1 MDAAMT
7 KPWRTVLLLCVGLLA
22 LLLVLAAFAWHQ
34 WQGFKHEQ
42 GIEQLDWQGLRL
54 SSSGISAKRVRYIQ
68 APENGP
74 SLATEATNITLD
86 LASLFHPLPPRSL
99 HIEQLELDIRSF
111 TSAGDS
117 EPPATNLEQYERWAA
132 WLPQRLTIADL
143 RFSLPCAKGRCD
155 ERGALRFERKGES
168 LLPLAGR
175 LDLRRNEHRLSMI
188 IDAQSAGPGDS
199 LVLATLAIDDQ
210 PRLEARNRLQHSGKT
225 LQWDGTLSMGSLPE
239 APWLLDWLGE
249 WTATPTTLP
258 NMPTDMRIG
267 AGWALALAQTVG
279 GTYDWPNA
287 AGELRLSAHI
297 PAAWPI
303 VGLGELQGDLDLA
316 ARGQDGLWLPTELKA
331 NLQLRPASTL
341 LTDVPA
347 ALRPSQLN
355 ISVEPIATEV
365 TAGQLPVQ
373 LRLDAQGGAPS
384 SLQARMRLATSPP
397 YSLDIEQAR
406 LQTRSTR
413 LQLDAMTLQNLDA
426 TLDFSGRADLQKV
439 ELQLQ
444 KSSQAKLARLATGEV
459 VASQL
464 SATLP
469 RTLALQIE
477 RNLEQPTA
485 WRAEGPLELRLS
497 RLEHP
502 LLLAQGWRWSGQL
515 KADSTA
521 LNANGSVSN
530 DAGLTMALNLE
541 QRWNGPLQVG
551 GKLQEIF
558 LRAGNPIAG
567 SLAAWPASLELSSG
581 RLSGEGKLTLPAGNG
596 KPTANLTF
604 EARGLAG
611 IFDRSEI
618 SGLDARLTA
627 RLQRD
632 RLRLDISELRLAE
645 LNPGFTFGP
654 LLLRGHYEAAIDQ
667 PAKGRLTWQ
676 IAETRILGGRFWLP
690 AGALDLAA
698 PQQRLSARL
707 EGVQLGDVLAAY
719 PTEGLSGSGVI
730 DGSFD
735 VQRSAEGLSVRD
747 GKLAARAPGGVLRFR
762 SPKIE
767 ALGQAN
773 PAMKIVTEALHD
785 FHYDLLTS
793 DVRYDENGKLNLGLR
808 LNGHNPALEGGR
820 PINFSIN
827 LEEDIPALLTSL
839 QLSDRVSETIQRR
852 VQERL
857 RQGNA
862 DPR

>member
-1 MDAAMT
+1 MT

-22 LLLVLAAFAWHQ
+22 LLPVLAAFAWHQ

-42 GIEQLDWQGLRL
+42 GIEQLDWQGLWL

-143 RFSLPCAKGRCD
+143 RVSLPCAKGRCD

-175 LDLRRNEHRLSMI
+175 LDLRRNEHRLSLI
-188 IDAQSAGPGDS
+188 IDAQSAGPAES
-199 LVLATLAIDDQ
+199 LILATLAIDDQ
-210 PRLEARNRLQHSGKT
+210 PRLEARHQLDHSDRT
-225 LQWDGTLSMGSLPE
+225 LRWNGTLSVGSLPE
-239 APWLLDWLGE
+239 APWLLHWLGE
-249 WTATPTTLP
+249 WTATPTAALP
-258 NMPTDMRIG
+258 DMPTDMRIG

-279 GTYDWPNA
+279 GTYDWSNA

-297 PAAWPI
+297 PAAWPVI
-303 VGLGELQGDLDLA
+303 GLGELQGDLDLA

-341 LTDVPA
+341 LPDVPA

-355 ISVEPIATEV
+355 ISVEPIATQV
-365 TAGQLPVQ
+365 TPGQLPVQ
-373 LRLDAQGGAPS
+373 LRLETQGGAPS
-384 SLQARMRLATSPP
+384 SLQARMRLATAPP

-413 LQLDAMTLQNLDA
+413 LQLDALTLQNLDA

-444 KSSQAKLARLATGEV
+444 KSSQAKLALLATGEV
-459 VASQL
+459 VATQL

-485 WRAEGPLELRLS
+485 WRTEGPLELRLS

-521 LNANGSVSN
+521 LDANGSLSN

-581 RLSGEGKLTLPAGNG
+581 RLSGDGKLTLPAGNG
-596 KPTANLTF
+596 KPTANLTL

-627 RLQRD
+627 QLRRD
-632 RLRLDISELRLAE
+632 RLRLDVSELRLVE

-676 IAETRILGGRFWLP
+676 IAETQILGGRFWLP

>member
-1 MDAAMT
+1 MT

-86 LASLFHPLPPRSL
+86 LASFFHPLPPRSL
-99 HIEQLELDIRSF
+99 HIEQLELDIRSS

-143 RFSLPCAKGRCD
+143 RVSLPCAKGRCD

-188 IDAQSAGPGDS
+188 IDAQSAGPGNS
-199 LVLATLAIDDQ
+199 LILATLAIDDQ
-210 PRLEARNRLQHSGKT
+210 PRLEARNRLQHSGET
-225 LQWDGTLSMGSLPE
+225 LQWDGTLSMGNLPE

-249 WTATPTTLP
+249 WTATPTAALP
-258 NMPTDMRIG
+258 DMPTDMRIG

-355 ISVEPIATEV
+355 ISVEPIATQV
-365 TAGQLPVQ
+365 TRGQLPVQ

-413 LQLDAMTLQNLDA
+413 LQLDALTLQNLDA

-469 RTLALQIE
+469 RTLALKIE

-502 LLLAQGWRWSGQL
+502 LLLAKGWRWSGQL

-521 LNANGSVSN
+521 LDANGSLSN

-567 SLAAWPASLELSSG
+567 SLVTWPASLELSSG
-581 RLSGEGKLTLPAGNG
+581 RLSGDGKLTLPAGNG
-596 KPTANLTF
+596 KPTANLTL

-627 RLQRD
+627 QLRRD
-632 RLRLDISELRLAE
+632 RLRLDVSELRLVE

-676 IAETRILGGRFWLP
+676 IAETQILGGRFWLP

-862 DPR
+862 DPQ

>member
-1 MDAAMT
+1 MT

-86 LASLFHPLPPRSL
+86 LASFFHPLPPRSL

-143 RFSLPCAKGRCD
+143 RVSLPCAKGRCD

-188 IDAQSAGPGDS
+188 IDAQSAGPGNS
-199 LVLATLAIDDQ
+199 LILATLAIDDQ
-210 PRLEARNRLQHSGKT
+210 PRLEARNRLQHSGET
-225 LQWDGTLSMGSLPE
+225 LQWDGTLSMGNPPE

-249 WTATPTTLP
+249 WTAAPTAALP
-258 NMPTDMRIG
+258 DMPTDMRIG

-279 GTYDWPNA
+279 GTYDWSNA

-355 ISVEPIATEV
+355 ISVEPIATQV
-365 TAGQLPVQ
+365 TRGQLPVQ

-413 LQLDAMTLQNLDA
+413 LQLDALTLQNLDA

-464 SATLP
+464 SVTLP

-515 KADSTA
+515 KAGSTA
-521 LNANGSVSN
+521 LNANGSLSN

-567 SLAAWPASLELSSG
+567 SLVTWPASLELSSG
-581 RLSGEGKLTLPAGNG
+581 RLSGEGKLTPPAGNG
-596 KPTANLTF
+596 KPTANLTL

-618 SGLDARLTA
+618 SGLDARVTA

-654 LLLRGHYEAAIDQ
+654 LLWRGHYEAAIDQ

-676 IAETRILGGRFWLP
+676 IAETQILGGRFWLP

-862 DPR
+862 DPQ

>member
-1 MDAAMT
+1 MT

-86 LASLFHPLPPRSL
+86 LASFFHPLPPRSL

-143 RFSLPCAKGRCD
+143 RVSLPCAKGRCD
-155 ERGALRFERKGES
+155 ERGTLRFERKGES

-188 IDAQSAGPGDS
+188 IDAQSAGPGNS
-199 LVLATLAIDDQ
+199 LILATLAIDDQ
-210 PRLEARNRLQHSGKT
+210 PRLEARNRLQHSGET
-225 LQWDGTLSMGSLPE
+225 LQWDGTLSMGNLPE

-249 WTATPTTLP
+249 WTATPTAALP
-258 NMPTDMRIG
+258 DMPTDMRIG

-279 GTYDWPNA
+279 GTYDWSNA

-355 ISVEPIATEV
+355 ISVEPIATQV
-365 TAGQLPVQ
+365 TRGQLPVQ

-413 LQLDAMTLQNLDA
+413 LQLDALTLQNLDA

-464 SATLP
+464 SVTLP

-515 KADSTA
+515 KAGSTA
-521 LNANGSVSN
+521 LNANGSLSN
-530 DAGLTMALNLE
+530 DAGLTMELNLE

-567 SLAAWPASLELSSG
+567 SLVTWPASLELSSG

-596 KPTANLTF
+596 KPTANLTL

-618 SGLDARLTA
+618 SGLDARVTA

-654 LLLRGHYEAAIDQ
+654 LLWRGHYEAAIDQ

-676 IAETRILGGRFWLP
+676 IAETQILGGRFWLP

-862 DPR
+862 DPQ

>member
-1 MDAAMT
+1 MT

-86 LASLFHPLPPRSL
+86 LASFFHPLPPRSL
-99 HIEQLELDIRSF
+99 HIEQLELDIRSS

-143 RFSLPCAKGRCD
+143 RVSLPCAKGRCD

-188 IDAQSAGPGDS
+188 IDAQSAAPGNS
-199 LVLATLAIDDQ
+199 LILATLAIDDQ
-210 PRLEARNRLQHSGKT
+210 PRLEARNRLQHSGET
-225 LQWDGTLSMGSLPE
+225 LQWDGTLSMGNLPE

-249 WTATPTTLP
+249 WTAAPTAALP
-258 NMPTDMRIG
+258 DMPTDMRIG

-279 GTYDWPNA
+279 GTYDWSNA

-355 ISVEPIATEV
+355 ISVEPIATQV
-365 TAGQLPVQ
+365 TRGQLPVQ

-397 YSLDIEQAR
+397 YALDIEQAR

-413 LQLDAMTLQNLDA
+413 LQLDALTLQNLDA
-426 TLDFSGRADLQKV
+426 RLDFSGRADLRKL

-444 KSSQAKLARLATGEV
+444 PSSRVSLTRLATGDIL
-459 VASQL
+459 ASQL
-464 SATLP
+464 SAALP

-477 RNLEQPTA
+477 RNVEQPTA
-485 WRAEGPLELRLS
+485 WRTEGPLELRLG

-502 LLLAQGWRWSGQL
+502 QLLSQGWRWNGQL
-515 KADSTA
+515 KADATA
-521 LNANGSVSN
+521 LNATGPASN
-530 DAGLTMALNLE
+530 DVGLTLALNVE
-541 QRWNGPLQVG
+541 QHWNGPLHVG
-551 GKLQEIF
+551 AKLQEIF
-558 LRAGNPIAG
+558 LRAGNPLAR
-567 SLAAWPASLELSSG
+567 SLPAWPAALELSSG
-581 RLSGEGKLTLPAGNG
+581 RLSGEGKLTLPAGG
-596 KPTANLTF
+596 GTPTASLTLD
-604 EARGLAG
+604 ARGLAG

-618 SGLDARLTA
+618 SGLDARLA
-627 RLQRD
+627 AGLHRD
-632 RLRLDISELRLAE
+632 RLRLDIGELRLAE
-645 LNPGFTFGP
+645 INPGFTFGP
-654 LLLRGHYEAAIDQ
+654 LLLRGHYEAAVDQ
-667 PAKGRLTWQ
+667 PTQGRLTWQ
-676 IAETRILGGRFWLP
+676 TAETRILGGRFWLP
-690 AGALDLAA
+690 AGTLDLAA

-719 PTEGLSGSGVI
+719 PTEGLNGSGLI

-735 VQRSAEGLSVRD
+735 VQRSAAGLSVQD
-747 GKLAARAPGGVLRFR
+747 GKLAARVPGGVLRFR

-773 PAMKIVTEALHD
+773 PAMKIVTEALHN

-793 DVRYDENGKLNLGLR
+793 DVRYDERGKLNLGLR
-808 LNGHNPALEGGR
+808 LNGRNPALEGGR

-857 RQGNA
+857 R
-862 DPR
+862 

>member
-1 MDAAMT
+1 MT

-143 RFSLPCAKGRCD
+143 RVSLPCAKGRCD

-258 NMPTDMRIG
+258 DMPTDMRIG

-331 NLQLRPASTL
+331 NLQLSPASTL

-355 ISVEPIATEV
+355 ISVEPVATQV
-365 TAGQLPVQ
+365 TPGQLPMQ
-373 LRLDAQGGAPS
+373 LRLDTQGGVPS

-413 LQLDAMTLQNLDA
+413 LQLDALTLQNLDA

-551 GKLQEIF
+551 GKLQDIF

-581 RLSGEGKLTLPAGNG
+581 RLSGEGELTLPAGNG

-618 SGLDARLTA
+618 SGLDARVTA

-667 PAKGRLTWQ
+667 PTKGRLTWQ

-747 GKLAARAPGGVLRFR
+747 GKLAARVPGGVLRFR

>member
-1 MDAAMT
+1 MT

-143 RFSLPCAKGRCD
+143 RVSLPCAKGRCD

-168 LLPLAGR
+168 LLPLDGR
-175 LDLRRNEHRLSMI
+175 LDLRRNEHRLSLT
-188 IDAQSAGPGDS
+188 IDAQGSALGES
-199 LVLATLAIDDQ
+199 LVQATLAIDEQ
-210 PRLEARNRLQHSGKT
+210 PRLETRHQLDHSDRT
-225 LQWDGTLSMGSLPE
+225 LRWNGTLSMGSLPE

-249 WTATPTTLP
+249 WTATPTAALP
-258 NMPTDMRIG
+258 DMPTDMRIG
-267 AGWALALAQTVG
+267 AGWALTLMQNEDGVYA
-279 GTYDWPNA
+279 WRNA
-287 AGELRLSAHI
+287 AGELRLSTHI
-297 PAAWPI
+297 PAAWPVI
-303 VGLGELQGDLDLA
+303 GLGELQGELDLA

-331 NLQLRPASTL
+331 NLQLRPSSTL

-355 ISVEPIATEV
+355 ISVEPVATEM
-365 TAGQLPVQ
+365 TPGQLPVQ
-373 LRLDAQGGAPS
+373 LRVETQGGTPS
-384 SLQARMRLATSPP
+384 NLQARMRLATSPP
-397 YSLDIEQAR
+397 YALDIEQAR

-413 LQLDAMTLQNLDA
+413 LQLDGLTLQNLDA
-426 TLDFSGRADLQKV
+426 RLDFSGRADLRKL

-444 KSSQAKLARLATGEV
+444 PSSRVSLARLATGDI
-459 VASQL
+459 VASQV
-464 SATLP
+464 SAALP

-477 RNLEQPTA
+477 RNVEQPTA
-485 WRAEGPLELRLS
+485 WRTEGPLELRLG

-502 LLLAQGWRWSGQL
+502 QLLSQGWRWNGQL
-515 KADSTA
+515 KADATA
-521 LNANGSVSN
+521 LNATGPASN
-530 DAGLTMALNLE
+530 DVGLTLALNVE
-541 QRWNGPLQVG
+541 QHWNGPLHVG
-551 GKLQEIF
+551 AKLQEIF
-558 LRAGNPIAG
+558 LRAGNPLAR
-567 SLAAWPASLELSSG
+567 SLSAWPAALELSSG
-581 RLSGEGKLTLPAGNG
+581 RLSGEGKLTQPAGG
-596 KPTANLTF
+596 GTPTASLTLD
-604 EARGLAG
+604 ARGLAG

-618 SGLDARLTA
+618 SGLDARLA
-627 RLQRD
+627 AGLQRD
-632 RLRLDISELRLAE
+632 RLRLDIGELRLAE
-645 LNPGFTFGP
+645 INPGFTFGP
-654 LLLRGHYEAAIDQ
+654 LLLRGHYEAAVDQ
-667 PAKGRLTWQ
+667 PTQGRLTWQ
-676 IAETRILGGRFWLP
+676 TAETRILGGRFWLP
-690 AGALDLAA
+690 AGTLDLAA

-719 PTEGLSGSGVI
+719 PTEGLSGSGLI

-735 VQRSAEGLSVRD
+735 VQRSAAGLSVQD
-747 GKLAARAPGGVLRFR
+747 GKLAARGPGGVLRFR

-773 PAMKIVTEALHD
+773 PAMKIVTEALHN

-793 DVRYDENGKLNLGLR
+793 DVRYDERGKLNLGLR
-808 LNGHNPALEGGR
+808 LNGRNPALEGGR

-857 RQGNA
+857 R
-862 DPR
+862 

>member
-1 MDAAMT
+1 MT

>member
-1 MDAAMT
+1 MT

-86 LASLFHPLPPRSL
+86 LASFFHPLPPRSL
-99 HIEQLELDIRSF
+99 HIEQLELDIRSS

-143 RFSLPCAKGRCD
+143 RVSLPCAKGRCD

-188 IDAQSAGPGDS
+188 IDAQSAGPGNS
-199 LVLATLAIDDQ
+199 LILATLAIDDQ
-210 PRLEARNRLQHSGKT
+210 PRLEARNRLQHSGET
-225 LQWDGTLSMGSLPE
+225 LQWDGTLSMGNLPE
-239 APWLLDWLGE
+239 APWLLDWRGE
-249 WTATPTTLP
+249 WTATPTAALP
-258 NMPTDMRIG
+258 DMPTDMRIG

-279 GTYDWPNA
+279 GTYDWSNA

-297 PAAWPI
+297 PAAWPVI
-303 VGLGELQGDLDLA
+303 GLGELQGDLDLA

-355 ISVEPIATEV
+355 VSVEPVATQV
-365 TAGQLPVQ
+365 TPGQLPVQ

-384 SLQARMRLATSPP
+384 SLQARMRLATSPS

-413 LQLDAMTLQNLDA
+413 LQLDALTLQNLDA

-464 SATLP
+464 SVTLP

-515 KADSTA
+515 KAGSTA
-521 LNANGSVSN
+521 LNANGSLSN

-567 SLAAWPASLELSSG
+567 SLVTWPASLELSSG

-596 KPTANLTF
+596 KPTANLTL

-618 SGLDARLTA
+618 SGLDARVTA

-654 LLLRGHYEAAIDQ
+654 LLWRGHYEAAIDQ

-676 IAETRILGGRFWLP
+676 IAETQILGGRFWLP

-808 LNGHNPALEGGR
+808 LNGHPTLEGGR

-862 DPR
+862 DPQ

>member
-1 MDAAMT
+1 MT

-143 RFSLPCAKGRCD
+143 RVSLPCAKGRCD

-188 IDAQSAGPGDS
+188 IDAQSAGPGNS
-199 LVLATLAIDDQ
+199 LILATLAIDDQ
-210 PRLEARNRLQHSGKT
+210 PRLEARNRLQHSGET
-225 LQWDGTLSMGSLPE
+225 LQWDGTLSMGNLPE

-249 WTATPTTLP
+249 WTATPTAALP
-258 NMPTDMRIG
+258 DMPTDMRIG

-279 GTYDWPNA
+279 GTYDWSNA

-297 PAAWPI
+297 PAAWSI

-355 ISVEPIATEV
+355 ISVEPIATQV
-365 TAGQLPVQ
+365 TRGQLPVQ
-373 LRLDAQGGAPS
+373 LRLDTQGGAPS

-413 LQLDAMTLQNLDA
+413 LQLDALTLQNLDA

-444 KSSQAKLARLATGEV
+444 KSSQAKLTRLATGEV
-459 VASQL
+459 VATQL

-521 LNANGSVSN
+521 LDANGSLSN

-581 RLSGEGKLTLPAGNG
+581 RLSGDGKLTLPVGG
-596 KPTANLTF
+596 GTPTASLTLD
-604 EARGLAG
+604 ARGLAG

-618 SGLDARLTA
+618 SGLDARLA
-627 RLQRD
+627 AGLQRD
-632 RLRLDISELRLAE
+632 RLRLDIGELRLAE
-645 LNPGFTFGP
+645 INPGFTFGP
-654 LLLRGHYEAAIDQ
+654 LLLRGYYEAAVDQ
-667 PAKGRLTWQ
+667 PTQGRLTWQ
-676 IAETRILGGRFWLP
+676 TAETRILGGRFWLP
-690 AGALDLAA
+690 AGTLDLAA

-719 PTEGLSGSGVI
+719 PTEGLSGSGLI

-735 VQRSAEGLSVRD
+735 VQRSAAGLSVQD
-747 GKLAARAPGGVLRFR
+747 GKLAARGPGGVLRFR

-773 PAMKIVTEALHD
+773 PAMKIVTEALHN

-793 DVRYDENGKLNLGLR
+793 DVRYDERGKLNLGLR
-808 LNGHNPALEGGR
+808 LNGRNPALEGGR

-857 RQGNA
+857 R
-862 DPR
+862 

>member
-1 MDAAMT
+1 
-7 KPWRTVLLLCVGLLA
+7 
-22 LLLVLAAFAWHQ
+22 
-34 WQGFKHEQ
+34 
-42 GIEQLDWQGLRL
+42 
-54 SSSGISAKRVRYIQ
+54 
-68 APENGP
+68 
-74 SLATEATNITLD
+74 
-86 LASLFHPLPPRSL
+86 
-99 HIEQLELDIRSF
+99 
-111 TSAGDS
+111 
-117 EPPATNLEQYERWAA
+117 
-132 WLPQRLTIADL
+132 
-143 RFSLPCAKGRCD
+143 
-155 ERGALRFERKGES
+155 
-168 LLPLAGR
+168 
-175 LDLRRNEHRLSMI
+175 
-188 IDAQSAGPGDS
+188 
-199 LVLATLAIDDQ
+199 
-210 PRLEARNRLQHSGKT
+210 
-225 LQWDGTLSMGSLPE
+225 
-239 APWLLDWLGE
+239 
-249 WTATPTTLP
+249 
-258 NMPTDMRIG
+258 
-267 AGWALALAQTVG
+267 
-279 GTYDWPNA
+279 
-287 AGELRLSAHI
+287 
-297 PAAWPI
+297 
-303 VGLGELQGDLDLA
+303 
-316 ARGQDGLWLPTELKA
+316 
-331 NLQLRPASTL
+331 
-341 LTDVPA
+341 
-347 ALRPSQLN
+347 
-355 ISVEPIATEV
+355 
-365 TAGQLPVQ
+365 
-373 LRLDAQGGAPS
+373 
-384 SLQARMRLATSPP
+384 MRLATSPP

-413 LQLDAMTLQNLDA
+413 LQLDALTLQNLDA

-469 RTLALQIE
+469 RTLALKIE

-502 LLLAQGWRWSGQL
+502 LLLAKGWRWSGQL

-521 LNANGSVSN
+521 LDANGSLSN

-567 SLAAWPASLELSSG
+567 SLVTWPASLELSSG
-581 RLSGEGKLTLPAGNG
+581 RLSGDGKLTLPAGNG
-596 KPTANLTF
+596 KPTANLTL

-627 RLQRD
+627 QLRRD
-632 RLRLDISELRLAE
+632 RLRLDVSELRLVE

-676 IAETRILGGRFWLP
+676 IAETQILGGRFWLP

-862 DPR
+862 DPQ

>member
-1 MDAAMT
+1 MT

-86 LASLFHPLPPRSL
+86 LASLFQPLPPRSL

-143 RFSLPCAKGRCD
+143 RVSLPCAKGRCD

-258 NMPTDMRIG
+258 DMPTDMRIG

-355 ISVEPIATEV
+355 ISVEPVATQV
-365 TAGQLPVQ
+365 TPGQLPMQ
-373 LRLDAQGGAPS
+373 LRLDTQGGVPS

-413 LQLDAMTLQNLDA
+413 LQLDALTLQNLDA

-551 GKLQEIF
+551 GKLQDIF

-581 RLSGEGKLTLPAGNG
+581 RLSGEGELTLPAGNG

-618 SGLDARLTA
+618 SGLDARVTA

-667 PAKGRLTWQ
+667 PTKGRLTWQ

-747 GKLAARAPGGVLRFR
+747 GKLAARVPGGVLRFR

>member
-1 MDAAMT
+1 MT
-7 KPWRTVLLLCVGLLA
+7 KPWRTVLLLSVGLLA

-143 RFSLPCAKGRCD
+143 RVSLPCAKGRCD

-239 APWLLDWLGE
+239 APWLLHWLGE
-249 WTATPTTLP
+249 WTATPTAALP
-258 NMPTDMRIG
+258 DMPTDMRIG

-279 GTYDWPNA
+279 GTYDWSNA

-355 ISVEPIATEV
+355 VSVEPIATQV

-413 LQLDAMTLQNLDA
+413 LQLDALTLQNLDA

-444 KSSQAKLARLATGEV
+444 KSSQAKLTRLVTGEV
-459 VASQL
+459 VATQL

-581 RLSGEGKLTLPAGNG
+581 RLSGDGKLTLPAGNG
-596 KPTANLTF
+596 NGKPTANLTL

-632 RLRLDISELRLAE
+632 RLRLNISELRLAE

-676 IAETRILGGRFWLP
+676 TAETRILGGRFWLP

-808 LNGHNPALEGGR
+808 LNGHNPALDGGR

>member
-1 MDAAMT
+1 MT
-7 KPWRTVLLLCVGLLA
+7 KPWRTVLLLSVGLLA

-188 IDAQSAGPGDS
+188 IDAQSAGPAES
-199 LVLATLAIDDQ
+199 LILATLAIDDQ
-210 PRLEARNRLQHSGKT
+210 PRLEARNRQQHSGKT

-239 APWLLDWLGE
+239 APWLLHWLGE
-249 WTATPTTLP
+249 WTATPTAALP
-258 NMPTDMRIG
+258 DMPTDMRIG

-279 GTYDWPNA
+279 GTYDWSNA

-355 ISVEPIATEV
+355 VSVEPIATQV

-413 LQLDAMTLQNLDA
+413 LQLDALTLQNLDA

-444 KSSQAKLARLATGEV
+444 KSSQAKLTRLATGEV
-459 VASQL
+459 VATQL

-581 RLSGEGKLTLPAGNG
+581 RLSGDGKLTLPAGNG
-596 KPTANLTF
+596 NGKPTANLTL

-730 DGSFD
+730 DGRFD

-785 FHYDLLTS
+785 FHYDLLAS